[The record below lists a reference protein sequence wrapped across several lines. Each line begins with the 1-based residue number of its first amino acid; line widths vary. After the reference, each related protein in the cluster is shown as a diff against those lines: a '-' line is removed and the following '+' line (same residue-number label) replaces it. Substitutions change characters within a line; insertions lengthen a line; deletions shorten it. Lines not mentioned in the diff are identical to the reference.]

1 MCFRTLSCTKKC
13 PFPILFRSSLVAQMV
28 KNHLQCRRF
37 GFNPWVWW
45 SPGGGH
51 GNPLQYSCLENPR
64 GWRSL
69 AGYSPWGHKESDM
82 TEWLSTILFT
92 TFILLIK
99 QLCPLEKIPCL
110 QLKFDSSSHIFVM
123 ICINYSDVTE
133 RQITFI
139 SFTDKQ
145 VCVSEY
151 LGERE
156 LKQCV

>member
-1 MCFRTLSCTKKC
+1 MTEWLHFTS
-13 PFPILFRSSLVAQMV
+13 VV
-28 KNHLQCRRF
+28 KNMPVNAGDIRDAGSIPGSGRSL
-37 GFNPWVWW
+37 
-45 SPGGGH
+45 GGGH
-51 GNPLQYSCLENPR
+51 SNPLQYSCLENPR

-69 AGYSPWGHKESDM
+69 TGCCPWICKEPDT
-82 TEWLSTILFT
+82 TEWLSTVLFT

-110 QLKFDSSSHIFVM
+110 QLIFDSSSHIFVM